1 MKETTGSTGIG
12 PRLRDGVPGEVM
24 KRARLHEQDR
34 HHIGWIIGQAGLVA
48 LAVFTYF
55 TVRGLTGGSTDVAVA
70 HARDI
75 LLAERVLGLDVEA
88 TWQRP
93 VVVSDAAETLANW
106 VYIWGHW
113 PVIIVTMVW
122 LAWRHRD
129 VFRRLRD
136 AMMVSGLLGM
146 LIFVTY
152 PVAPPRLAGLGLVDT
167 VTETSSAYRVLQP
180 PAFVNQYAAMPSLH
194 SGWDL
199 LVGIA
204 IVSAATSVALRMVGV
219 LLPVLMAYS
228 VVATANH
235 YVLDVVAGL
244 TLALIGY
251 AVAIELER
259 RRDLRASRGAAGP
272 GHTSVPADPP
282 HAVDG
287 PRPPRHEGAAVRR

>member
-1 MKETTGSTGIG
+1 MES
-12 PRLRDGVPGEVM
+12 
-24 KRARLHEQDR
+24 ARPHEHDR
-34 HHIGWIIGQAGLVA
+34 HRIRWIVGQAGLVA
-48 LAVFTYF
+48 LGVFIYF
-55 TVRGLTGGSTDVAVA
+55 MVRGLTVGSTDVALA
-70 HARDI
+70 HSRD
-75 LLAERVLGLDVEA
+75 LLLVEQAIGLDVEA

-93 VVVSDAAETLANW
+93 VVVSDTVETLANW

-146 LIFVTY
+146 LVFVTY

-204 IVSAATSVALRMVGV
+204 IVSAATSVALRLVGV

-235 YVLDVVAGL
+235 YVIDVAAGL

-251 AVAIELER
+251 AVAIEFEH
-259 RRDLRASRGAAGP
+259 RRDVRSSRRAAGATRASLRG
-272 GHTSVPADPP
+272 DPRDT
-282 HAVDG
+282 VDG
-287 PRPPRHEGAAVRR
+287 PPPTHAGDAVRQ